1 MATLAQKLGIRP
13 GHTLCLLDA
22 PPGAM
27 DLLRREAPTG
37 VTFATAVG
45 AERFDLIL
53 FWPAALDGLAE
64 RFARLQHAIHPDGA
78 IWAVIPKKAFA
89 AQRGVAFTWEEM
101 QAAALTTD
109 LVDNKGAAFSEQ
121 DYATR
126 FVIRKDRRASY
137 R

>member
-13 GHTLCLLDA
+13 GHALCLLDA
-22 PPGAM
+22 APGALDLLQSEAPPG
-27 DLLRREAPTG
+27 
-37 VTFATAVG
+37 VIFADTLG

-53 FWPAALDGLAE
+53 FWPTTLDGLAD
-64 RFARLQHAIHPDGA
+64 RFARLQLAITADGA
-78 IWAVIPKKAFA
+78 VWAVMPKKAFA
-89 AQRGVAFTWEEM
+89 AQRGIAFTWEEM

-126 FVIRKDRRASY
+126 FVIRKDRRARY

>member
-1 MATLAQKLGIRP
+1 PA
-13 GHTLCLLDA
+13 
-22 PPGAM
+22 
-27 DLLRREAPTG
+27 
-37 VTFATAVG
+37 
-45 AERFDLIL
+45 RFDLIL
-53 FWPAALDGLAE
+53 FWPTAIDGLAD
-64 RFARLQHAIHPDGA
+64 RFTRLQRAIHPDGA

-89 AQRGVAFTWEEM
+89 RERGVTFTWEEM